1 MKSAIPALAAVLI
14 VTMPIS
20 ANGQK
25 PASPLEDRALG
36 AARPLGRVAMVRG
49 SDSEAREGGGFE
61 AARANGIHGA
71 VDLNGWVGEPVFA
84 IANGKATVATRSEW
98 GKLGKT
104 VVLDHLDGGSTIYGH
119 LHTVEVN
126 VNSKITAG
134 QMRDAG
140 RV

>member
-1 MKSAIPALAAVLI
+1 
-14 VTMPIS
+14 MPIS
-20 ANGQK
+20 TNGQK

-84 IANGKATVATRSEW
+84 VANGKATVATRSDW
-98 GKLGKT
+98 GKLVKT
-104 VVLDHLDGGSTIYGH
+104 VVLDHRDGGWPPAHHRGEREQQDH
-119 LHTVEVN
+119 R
-126 VNSKITAG
+126 G
-134 QMRDAG
+134 PDDAVGG
-140 RV
+140 RISRSSHQIP